1 MRSRSLTDMRL
12 PDDKTSLDQVSRSVS
27 ATTTILATRLCIK
40 KQKAAS
46 IWSDLL
52 EADFWDTILD
62 FGMFRGSEEGI
73 QILPNNTAILVMGV
87 KTRNMHVLDLFKC
100 LRWHTLESLVNYHDY
115 CIVRSG
121 QPANLWLIYV
131 QNKAHQVGYADW
143 MYPNSIDDPQRAM
156 LNEGAVTRQ
165 RTMDNIN

>member
-1 MRSRSLTDMRL
+1 
-12 PDDKTSLDQVSRSVS
+12 
-27 ATTTILATRLCIK
+27 
-40 KQKAAS
+40 
-46 IWSDLL
+46 
-52 EADFWDTILD
+52 
-62 FGMFRGSEEGI
+62 
-73 QILPNNTAILVMGV
+73 
-87 KTRNMHVLDLFKC
+87 MHVLDLFKC

>member
-62 FGMFRGSEEGI
+62 FGMLRGSEEG
-73 QILPNNTAILVMGV
+73 NTDFA
-87 KTRNMHVLDLFKC
+87 K
-100 LRWHTLESLVNYHDY
+100 
-115 CIVRSG
+115 
-121 QPANLWLIYV
+121 
-131 QNKAHQVGYADW
+131 
-143 MYPNSIDDPQRAM
+143 
-156 LNEGAVTRQ
+156 
-165 RTMDNIN
+165 

>member
-1 MRSRSLTDMRL
+1 MTRQVWIKFPAQFQQQQPFL
-12 PDDKTSLDQVSRSVS
+12 PPDYALKNRKQ
-27 ATTTILATRLCIK
+27 LAYGLIYSKLIFGIQYWISEC
-40 KQKAAS
+40 
-46 IWSDLL
+46 L
-52 EADFWDTILD
+52 EAQKK
-62 FGMFRGSEEGI
+62 EI